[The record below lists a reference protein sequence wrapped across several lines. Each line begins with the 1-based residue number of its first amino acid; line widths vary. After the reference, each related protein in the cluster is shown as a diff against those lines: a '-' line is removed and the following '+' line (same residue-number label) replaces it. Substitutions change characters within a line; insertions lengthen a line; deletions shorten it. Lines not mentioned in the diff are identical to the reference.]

1 MNARTRCNF
10 FDHNRVVRGSRVVVS
25 QDFRLAGF
33 QPGTGWPAK
42 SDKQDEDRFT
52 AGFYFDGS
60 AIPESDKECQSS
72 PRKGG
77 YKKALGMVGSII
89 F

>member
-10 FDHNRVVRGSRVVVS
+10 FDHMYVVRGSRVVIS

-33 QPGTGWPAK
+33 QPGTGWSAR
-42 SDKQDEDRFT
+42 SDKKDEDRLT
-52 AGFYFDGS
+52 TGFYFDGS
-60 AIPESDKECQSS
+60 AIPKPGKERQSTT
-72 PRKGG
+72 RKGG

>member
-10 FDHNRVVRGSRVVVS
+10 FDHMCVFCSSRVVVS
-25 QDFRLAGF
+25 QGFRLAGF

-42 SDKQDEDRFT
+42 SDKQDEDRLT
-52 AGFYFDGS
+52 AGLYFDGS
-60 AIPESDKECQSS
+60 AVPESGKKCQSP

-77 YKKALGMVGSII
+77 YKKALGMVAVII